1 MSAQTQSAPIHQAGT
16 TDGWHGVIKSGGE
29 FEPEA
34 GRYHLYIG
42 LFCPFA
48 HRANLVRH
56 IKGLQSAI
64 DVSIVRP
71 YPKGDSKGW
80 PGWRFPANEQEY
92 EGATVDKLFG
102 SEYLHE
108 VYFKD
113 DKDYK
118 GRYSVPLLWDK
129 KTNRIV
135 NNESAEI
142 LRWLPTAF
150 NGTSVI
156 SPESA
161 AIDLYPVPLRKE
173 IDPWSEWI
181 QRELN
186 SGVYKVGFATTQE
199 DYDKAVIPVFGA
211 LNVLEKLIYE
221 KGGSYVLGEHLTE
234 LDIRLYATLIRFDTI
249 YVQHFKCN
257 LGTIR
262 HDYPVLNAWLSHL
275 YWKVPGFK
283 ETTDFKHIKENYTKS
298 HYEINPLAITPRG
311 PFPNVEDYMPEKPT
325 KYGRV
330 KLPEV
335 LEYEKKVEREV
346 FGKQKL

>member
-1 MSAQTQSAPIHQAGT
+1 MSIETQSAPIHQAGT
-16 TDGWHGVIKSGGE
+16 NDGWHGVIESGGE

-80 PGWRFPANEQEY
+80 PGWKFPANEQEY

-129 KTNRIV
+129 KTNKIV

-142 LRWLPTAF
+142 LRWLPTAY
-150 NGTSVI
+150 NGTSII
-156 SPESA
+156 SAEA
-161 AIDLYPVPLRKE
+161 AEIDLYPESHRKE
-173 IDPWSEWI
+173 IDSLSEWI
-181 QRELN
+181 QRDLN
-186 SGVYKVGFATTQE
+186 SGVYKAGFATTQA

-211 LNVLEKLIYE
+211 LNVLEKLIYD
-221 KGGSYVLGEHLTE
+221 KGGPYVLGEHLTE
-234 LDIRLYATLIRFDTI
+234 LDIRLYATLVRFDTV

-298 HYEINPLAITPRG
+298 HDDINPRAITPRG
-311 PFPNVEDYMPEKPT
+311 PFPDVENYIPEKPT
-325 KYGRV
+325 NYGGV
-330 KLPEV
+330 SLPEV
-335 LEYEKKVEREV
+335 LEYEKKLESEV